1 MTIKSNKSSCAHD
14 MGMTR
19 NEILKPQVS
28 LAINGK
34 SFYWAS
40 HFLSAQM
47 GYNSARLY
55 AFCRLLDDM
64 ADGDMPDGPARL
76 IRIQVSLQSGQPSDD
91 PALADFQPFISEM
104 GFSTTVLLALLDGLL
119 QDQEDQVCLSTEADL
134 LRYSYRVA
142 GTVGLLM
149 CEVLNSEDSD
159 AKAYA
164 IDLGIGM
171 QLTNIAR
178 DVLEDA
184 RMGRRYIPA
193 DWVDGLS
200 PNAICLAS
208 ADPDGQNAMQIKAA
222 LARLLAL
229 ADRFY
234 QSGARGYTYLPW
246 RAHIGIAIAARI
258 YRQIGV
264 QLKAKGYAWHQARQ
278 VTSKSTKLKCSLIA
292 LGSLSSRL
300 PILNDRKH
308 DRSLHACLQGLPYV
322 N

>member
-1 MTIKSNKSSCAHD
+1 MIQNKIIKP
-14 MGMTR
+14 T
-19 NEILKPQVS
+19 VS
-28 LAINGK
+28 LAVNGK

-40 HFLSAQM
+40 HVLSAQM
-47 GYNSARLY
+47 GYNAARLY

-64 ADGDMPDGPARL
+64 ADGDIPDGPARL
-76 IRIQVSLQSGQPSDD
+76 TRIHGSLQSGQPIDD
-91 PALADFQPFISEM
+91 PALVDFQPFISEM

-119 QDQEDQVCLSTEADL
+119 QDQEDHVCLSSEADL

-149 CEVLNSEDSD
+149 CGVLNS
-159 AKAYA
+159 KASEARVYA

-193 DWVDGLS
+193 DWVNGLS
-200 PNAICLAS
+200 PNAICQAS
-208 ADPDGQNAMQIKAA
+208 TSPNGENAMQIKTAI
-222 LARLLAL
+222 ARLLEL

-264 QLKAKGYAWHQARQ
+264 QLEAKGYAWHQARE
-278 VTSKSTKLKCSLIA
+278 VTGKSTKLKYSLIA
-292 LGSLSSRL
+292 LGSLSLRL
-300 PILNDRKH
+300 PFLNSGEH
-308 DRSLHACLQGLPYV
+308 DRSLHNSLQGLPYV
-322 N
+322 S

>member
-1 MTIKSNKSSCAHD
+1 MTNKSNNGSCVHGK
-14 MGMTR
+14 GMIQ
-19 NEILKPQVS
+19 NDILKPQVS
-28 LAINGK
+28 LAANGK

-40 HFLSAQM
+40 HFLSTQM
-47 GYNSARLY
+47 GYNAARLY

-64 ADGDMPDGPARL
+64 ADGDIPDGPERL
-76 IRIQVSLQSGQPSDD
+76 TRIHGSLQSGQPSDD
-91 PALADFQPFISEM
+91 PDFADFQPFMSEM

-119 QDQEDQVCLSTEADL
+119 QDQEDQVCLLSEADL

-149 CEVLNSEDSD
+149 CGVLNSEASK
-159 AKAYA
+159 AKVHA

-193 DWVDGLS
+193 DWVNGLS

-208 ADPDGQNAMQIKAA
+208 TAPNGENSMQIKAA
-222 LARLLAL
+222 IARLLEL

-246 RAHIGIAIAARI
+246 RAHIGIAIAARV
-258 YRQIGV
+258 YRQIGA
-264 QLKAKGYAWHQARQ
+264 QLEAKGYAWHQERQ
-278 VTSKSTKLKCSLIA
+278 VTSNSTKLKYSLIA

-300 PILNDRKH
+300 PFLNSGKH
-308 DRSLHACLQGLPYV
+308 DRSLHTCLQGLPYV
-322 N
+322 S

>member
-1 MTIKSNKSSCAHD
+1 MTNKSNNGSCVHGK
-14 MGMTR
+14 GMIQ
-19 NEILKPQVS
+19 NDILKPQVS
-28 LAINGK
+28 LAANGK

-40 HFLSAQM
+40 HFLSTQM
-47 GYNSARLY
+47 GYNAARLY

-64 ADGDMPDGPARL
+64 ADGDIPDGPERL
-76 IRIQVSLQSGQPSDD
+76 TRIHGSLQSGQPSDD
-91 PALADFQPFISEM
+91 PDFADFQPFMSEM

-119 QDQEDQVCLSTEADL
+119 QDQEDQVCLLSEADL

-149 CEVLNSEDSD
+149 CGVLNSEASK
-159 AKAYA
+159 AKVHA

-193 DWVDGLS
+193 DWVNGLS

-208 ADPDGQNAMQIKAA
+208 TAPNGENATLIKVAIE
-222 LARLLAL
+222 RLLEL

-246 RAHIGIAIAARI
+246 RAHIGIAIAARV

-264 QLKAKGYAWHQARQ
+264 QLEANGYAWHQARQ
-278 VTSKSTKLKCSLIA
+278 VTSKSTKIKYSLIA

-300 PILNDRKH
+300 PLLNSVKH
-308 DRSLHACLQGLPYV
+308 DRSLHTCLQGLPYV
-322 N
+322 S